1 MLNKAAKNTGET
13 VREQGM
19 FYKAIMKLVLL
30 YGSKS
35 WVVMGSQP
43 LGSTTRSPRRGRV
56 R

>member
-1 MLNKAAKNTGET
+1 MNKAAKNTGET

-35 WVVMGSQP
+35 WVMTGAMIK
-43 LGSTTRSPRRGRV
+43 LIE
-56 R
+56 